1 MAQPLGGSVLAVLFL
16 LSCSATAMAAYNVV
30 DFGAKP
36 DGKTDAAKAFLA
48 AWEATCGAR
57 KPATMVVP
65 AGRFLVS
72 QALFK
77 GPCKNARMKM
87 FIEGTLVAP
96 PGYSDITQWIT
107 LKYVEGLSV
116 YGGTLDGRGQE
127 FWACKKARRSC
138 PYGATLLTIGQSKNI
153 LLSGMSL
160 LNSELFQMSI
170 FASTGVTVRGATITA
185 PGDSPNTDGIHVQM
199 SSSVTIR
206 GSTMRTGDDCISLG
220 PGTAHVWIE
229 NIKCGPGHG
238 ISIGSLGGAAQEAGV
253 QNITVRSVAFTGTQ
267 NGLRIKTWGR
277 PSNGF
282 VKGVTFEHAVM
293 SNVQNPIVVDQ
304 NYCPNNINCPG
315 QSSGIKISQV
325 NFHDVRGSSA
335 TQVAVKLDC
344 SPSNP
349 CTEVSLKDIKLTYRN
364 KQSQSYCRNVKGTS
378 SGVMNPPSCL

>member
-1 MAQPLGGSVLAVLFL
+1 
-16 LSCSATAMAAYNVV
+16 MAAYNVV

-138 PYGATLLTIGQSKNI
+138 PYGAT
-153 LLSGMSL
+153 
-160 LNSELFQMSI
+160 MSI

-238 ISIGSLGGAAQEAGV
+238 IRSATSHLRAAACSLGGAAQEAGV

-315 QSSGIKISQV
+315 QVIHLKQSHLHHTHASNLVSLWLQSSGIKISQV